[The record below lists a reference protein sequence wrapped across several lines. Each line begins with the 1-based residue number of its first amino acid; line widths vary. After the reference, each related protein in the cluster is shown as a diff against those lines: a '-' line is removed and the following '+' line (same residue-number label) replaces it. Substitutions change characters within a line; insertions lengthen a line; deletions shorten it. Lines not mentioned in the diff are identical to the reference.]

1 MTHQIKDVNFH
12 TRFVKLL
19 NRAASNV
26 FPVLFCS
33 VLSACSSTTPQS
45 ALGSMAG
52 GSLTSA
58 NEPER
63 PLMTAPAPAAA
74 PRSAPEPAEPSR
86 TMEAAAGSM
95 APSPDAKS
103 GAILVRVYYATD
115 RKFEAEKKTYGWQP
129 NRAAPH
135 LSYGS
140 VLVSVPEKRMLGEVQ
155 ETPWWY
161 FNFSRNASKHMFI
174 QERQRWSH
182 RDFFTAVK
190 KSLSASPDR
199 QAAFIYVH
207 GYYNSFDSAALRTA
221 QMAVDLDVGAIP
233 VFYSW
238 PSRNQL
244 AAYPFDDNSAQWTQS
259 HLQSFLA
266 DFADHSS
273 ATDIYIIAHSMGN
286 RPATIAL
293 ANLLE
298 KRPELLARFKQVI
311 LAAPDINADVF
322 REQIAPRLASLGLP
336 VTLYASKNDKAI
348 RASYQFAGWDRIGDI
363 RGDIVSMPGLD
374 FIDASNVTMNFIGHD
389 YVSSNRALLTDI
401 ATMIKTGERAK
412 RRGGLRGKPSPAP
425 RHWEFP

>member
-1 MTHQIKDVNFH
+1 
-12 TRFVKLL
+12 
-19 NRAASNV
+19 
-26 FPVLFCS
+26 
-33 VLSACSSTTPQS
+33 
-45 ALGSMAG
+45 
-52 GSLTSA
+52 
-58 NEPER
+58 
-63 PLMTAPAPAAA
+63 
-74 PRSAPEPAEPSR
+74 
-86 TMEAAAGSM
+86 MEAAAGSM

-115 RKFEAEKKTYGWQP
+115 RKFEAEKETYGWQP

-238 PSRNQL
+238 PSRN
-244 AAYPFDDNSAQWTQS
+244 
-259 HLQSFLA
+259 
-266 DFADHSS
+266 
-273 ATDIYIIAHSMGN
+273 
-286 RPATIAL
+286 
-293 ANLLE
+293 
-298 KRPELLARFKQVI
+298 
-311 LAAPDINADVF
+311 
-322 REQIAPRLASLGLP
+322 
-336 VTLYASKNDKAI
+336 
-348 RASYQFAGWDRIGDI
+348 
-363 RGDIVSMPGLD
+363 
-374 FIDASNVTMNFIGHD
+374 
-389 YVSSNRALLTDI
+389 
-401 ATMIKTGERAK
+401 
-412 RRGGLRGKPSPAP
+412 
-425 RHWEFP
+425 